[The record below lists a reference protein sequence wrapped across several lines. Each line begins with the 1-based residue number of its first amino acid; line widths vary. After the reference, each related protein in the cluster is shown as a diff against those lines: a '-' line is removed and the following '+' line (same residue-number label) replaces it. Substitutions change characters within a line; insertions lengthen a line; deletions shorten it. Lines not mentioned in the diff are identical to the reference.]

1 MSLTI
6 AKPTLNERFKLN
18 TLVEFEGTA
27 ENKISKIKLIA
38 DDKWVLGKKL
48 VDGGKWS
55 FTYAF
60 NHTGERKI
68 TVEGLNDSNDVI
80 DKAEV
85 KIRVKASFTREKLA
99 DIAEV
104 EANQKN
110 RYPAIL
116 KYTKKFNPYFGE
128 FAPGLHRN
136 YEWCAV
142 FVTWCCE
149 QAGVKMP
156 VEAPGQ
162 RFTFA
167 LVEAWQQWAIASGYY
182 HDNNGSFVPQ
192 RGDIVIYDWGG
203 RNIPDT
209 DWENHIGV
217 FLYKEGENFVAA
229 EGNVGAKNNLKSITD
244 IKKDRKSEV
253 IQGFIR
259 LPDGLERIA

>member
-6 AKPTLNERFKLN
+6 AKPASNDQFQLN
-18 TLVEFEGTA
+18 TLVEFRGTA
-27 ENKISKIKLIA
+27 ENGISKIKLIA
-38 DDKWVLGKKL
+38 DDRWVLGKKL
-48 VDGGKWS
+48 VDEGKWF
-55 FTYAF
+55 FTYSF
-60 NHTGERKI
+60 NQTGERKV
-68 TVEGLNDSNDVI
+68 TVKGLNDSNDVI
-80 DKAEV
+80 DTAEI
-85 KIRVKASFTREKLA
+85 KIIVKASFTREKLA

-110 RYPAIL
+110 KYPEIV
-116 KYTKKFNPYFGE
+116 KYTQKFNPYFGA
-128 FAPGLHRN
+128 FTSHN
-136 YEWCAV
+136 HYEWCAV

-149 QAGVKMP
+149 QAGIKMP
-156 VEAPGQ
+156 VETPGQ
-162 RFTFA
+162 QFTFG

-182 HDNNGSFVPQ
+182 HDNKDSFVPQ

-217 FLYKEGENFVAA
+217 FLYKQGDDFVAA

-244 IKKDRKSEV
+244 IKKNRKSEV

-259 LPDGLERIA
+259 LPDGLERVA